1 MSDASKD
8 NEKEIATLP
17 EEQDSNDSH
26 TLGVKR
32 NGNFD
37 RIRSRFNNMLPKLLT
52 KTAFLA
58 AVVFAIK
65 EVVDVLSNNES
76 KDNPTTIGLP
86 KSVYDNLN
94 DSVDKDSTETKRN
107 YPSERSSPCEHE
119 VSGYER
125 KRNGKTE
132 YVKPYKRGG
141 KET

>member
-32 NGNFD
+32 NSNFD
-37 RIRSRFNNMLPKLLT
+37 RIRSRVNNMLPKLLT

-65 EVVDVLSNNES
+65 EVVVVLSNNES

-107 YPSERSSPCEHE
+107 
-119 VSGYER
+119 
-125 KRNGKTE
+125 
-132 YVKPYKRGG
+132 
-141 KET
+141 